1 MKLKIL
7 DLFSGLGGFS
17 LGLERTGSF
26 ETIAFCD
33 NDKYSKLVLQKH
45 WKGVKIYNDVKEIT
59 KEKFIADGIQFPDV
73 ITGGFPCQ
81 PFSVAGKQAGTD
93 DDRHLW
99 PVMFRIIQE
108 FTPRWVIGEN
118 VKGLTNIQDG
128 VVFETVCSDLEG
140 EGYEVRTFNIPA
152 AGVGAP
158 HRRERLWIVAH
169 RKESMVNTDDV
180 RLEQHNETKEEPS
193 WWRTSTTF
201 EPTSDVV
208 DTISDDKGREIS
220 RSDEEERGIQEEH
233 RQDDSSSRLTSR
245 TSSIRQ
251 TNNGHEDMEDSNNNG
266 HEGGLIET
274 RNQVSSRQESQINGS
289 ENTDNSSRRSDG
301 RRDNEQS
308 RVDGEVQRLRDD
320 DKKESTR
327 ATGIRG
333 LHERTDISQGVAR
346 EDRNQE
352 DDSRTLVQEGQSR
365 IQSSID
371 RGLESNQT
379 ASEDNQIRQRD
390 DGTSLNRMETKRDE
404 DVEDSRRTLQQGTEL
419 GETNEDEVGKG
430 YANQHQRSGS
440 TSESNV
446 ADTEQSRSSSESI
459 GNIGGMEEESSG
471 EKERGDQSS
480 IRTSTRSTD
489 VANAN
494 INGTERDQPEDRQGG
509 RTQQSS
515 ENVAN
520 TYTRLRDGT
529 FEEVQSGWQT
539 SDTSSEGSTDVADTE
554 SSNRHDNEAVTRDG
568 GSSTQEVFGD
578 GGSVPGES
586 TWWHTEPDVGRV
598 AHGVPGRVY
607 RLKGL
612 GNSIVP
618 KIAEEIGRAI
628 IKAEKE

>member
-17 LGLERTGSF
+17 LGLERTGHF
-26 ETIAFCD
+26 KTVAFCD
-33 NDKYSKLVLQKH
+33 NDKYCNLVLQKH
-45 WKGVKIYNDVKEIT
+45 WKGVKIYNNVKEIT
-59 KEKFIADGIQFPDV
+59 KEKLIADGVQLPDI

-128 VVFETVCSDLEG
+128 VVFETVCTDLEG

-201 EPTSDVV
+201 EPTSNVV
-208 DTISDDKGREIS
+208 DTISNDKGREIS

-233 RQDDSSSRLTSR
+233 RQDDSSARLTSR

-251 TNNGHEDMEDSNNNG
+251 TNNGHEDMEDS
-266 HEGGLIET
+266 
-274 RNQVSSRQESQINGS
+274 
-289 ENTDNSSRRSDG
+289 
-301 RRDNEQS
+301 
-308 RVDGEVQRLRDD
+308 
-320 DKKESTR
+320 
-327 ATGIRG
+327 
-333 LHERTDISQGVAR
+333 
-346 EDRNQE
+346 
-352 DDSRTLVQEGQSR
+352 
-365 IQSSID
+365 
-371 RGLESNQT
+371 
-379 ASEDNQIRQRD
+379 
-390 DGTSLNRMETKRDE
+390 
-404 DVEDSRRTLQQGTEL
+404 RRTLQQGTEL
-419 GETNEDEVGKG
+419 REKNEDEVGEG
-430 YANQHQRSGS
+430 YANQHQRSS
-440 TSESNV
+440 SPSEFN
-446 ADTEQSRSSSESI
+446 
-459 GNIGGMEEESSG
+459 
-471 EKERGDQSS
+471 
-480 IRTSTRSTD
+480 

-494 INGTERDQPEDRQGG
+494 INGTKRNQPEDRQGS
-509 RTQQSS
+509 RTQQSG
-515 ENVAN
+515 EDVAD
-520 TYTRLRDGT
+520 TYARLSNGT
-529 FEEVQSGWQT
+529 YEEVQSRGQT
-539 SDTSSEGSTDVADTE
+539 SDTSSEGSTDVANTE
-554 SSNRHDNEAVTRDG
+554 SSDRHDNEAVTRDG
-568 GSSTQEVFGD
+568 ESQAQEVFGN
-578 GGSVPGES
+578 GSSVSGEGS
-586 TWWHTEPDVGRV
+586 WWHTEPDVGRV

-618 KIAEEIGRAI
+618 KIAEEIGKAI
-628 IKAEKE
+628 IKAESSEE

>member
-26 ETIAFCD
+26 ETVAFCD

-59 KEKFIADGIQFPDV
+59 KEKFIADGIQFPDI

-140 EGYEVRTFNIPA
+140 EGYEVRAFNIPA

-158 HRRERLWIVAH
+158 HRRERIWIVAH
-169 RKESMVNTDDV
+169 AKRYNKTD
-180 RLEQHNETKEEPS
+180 
-193 WWRTSTTF
+193 
-201 EPTSDVV
+201 
-208 DTISDDKGREIS
+208 EIG
-220 RSDEEERGIQEEH
+220 RSDETSRGIQEEH
-233 RQDDSSSRLTSR
+233 RQDDSSARLTSR

-251 TNNGHEDMEDSNNNG
+251 TNNGHEDMEN
-266 HEGGLIET
+266 
-274 RNQVSSRQESQINGS
+274 
-289 ENTDNSSRRSDG
+289 
-301 RRDNEQS
+301 
-308 RVDGEVQRLRDD
+308 
-320 DKKESTR
+320 
-327 ATGIRG
+327 
-333 LHERTDISQGVAR
+333 
-346 EDRNQE
+346 
-352 DDSRTLVQEGQSR
+352 
-365 IQSSID
+365 
-371 RGLESNQT
+371 
-379 ASEDNQIRQRD
+379 
-390 DGTSLNRMETKRDE
+390 
-404 DVEDSRRTLQQGTEL
+404 SRRTLQQGTEL
-419 GETNEDEVGKG
+419 REKNEDEVGEG

-446 ADTEQSRSSSESI
+446 ANANESISRERQISRNLSDEGRRTSEARRESLQSEDRQTRTDNIRSSSE
-459 GNIGGMEEESSG
+459 
-471 EKERGDQSS
+471 
-480 IRTSTRSTD
+480 D
-489 VANAN
+489 VANTIARDVEAGRERQRG
-494 INGTERDQPEDRQGG
+494 IRKESQGQGT
-509 RTQQSS
+509 SS
-515 ENVAN
+515 DVTSSGKTVAN
-520 TYTRLRDGT
+520 TYARLSNGT
-529 FEEVQSGWQT
+529 YKEVQSRGQT
-539 SDTSSEGSTDVADTE
+539 SDTSSEGNTDVADTE
-554 SSNRHDNEAVTRDG
+554 SSIGYDYEAVTRDG

-598 AHGVPGRVY
+598 AHGIPGRVY

-612 GNSIVP
+612 GNSIIP
-618 KIAEEIGRAI
+618 KIAEEIGKAI
-628 IKAEKE
+628 IKAEREE